1 MIMNR
6 NGQTRDTRLER
17 ARTRPV
23 QTKCNSPLP
32 TGWLRRRSHAQAEHN
47 FILASLERVAFNLH
61 DRAWSAC
68 DPTRARKTTAMIH
81 FRLPKQSW
89 PCMPGPVRLV
99 RRPRPVIA
107 PDFLL
112 EFAGYFLREKSSK
125 AREIFG
131 TSRKKS
137 GKNYRNFPISGKKY
151 QRGSRH
157 PTRTKGTQHQSLQSS
172 TASCHPS
179 PPPLPASRCN
189 PPYTHTPRRRGG
201 WGGFDAANRKRRKPE
216 TEFLLGNRSFTR
228 SFDSEFY
235 SEF

>member
-17 ARTRPV
+17 ARTRPK

-137 GKNYRNFPISGKKY
+137 GKKYRNFPISGKKY
-151 QRGSRH
+151 QRRSRH
-157 PTRTKGTQHQSLQSS
+157 PTRTKGPLHQSLQSS
-172 TASCHPS
+172 TASRHPS
-179 PPPLPASRCN
+179 PPPSSRFQVQ
-189 PPYTHTPRRRGG
+189 PPLHTHAEKGRGV
-201 WGGFDAANRKRRKPE
+201 GGLRRRKPE
-216 TEFLLGNRSFTR
+216 TPETGN
-228 SFDSEFY
+228 
-235 SEF
+235 